1 MNDDSNL
8 VWVNKKTG
16 LIASD
21 SELNELWEKP
31 QHDFELKQIPKK
43 ENNENAKTLSENNNN
58 IGLKEPISVV
68 TIAWLFISINLTFL
82 LFNLPGLVFCNVIVT
97 IPLYICFL
105 IWTQNE
111 FSAITKL
118 VLIITFLF
126 LLYRIGLF
134 MFELAWQARAPD
146 FSW

>member
-16 LIASD
+16 LAASK
-21 SELNELWEKP
+21 SELSEMWEKP
-31 QHDFELKQIPKK
+31 QHNFELKQIPKK
-43 ENNENAKTLSENNNN
+43 QNNENAKTLSENDNN

-118 VLIITFLF
+118 ILIITFLF
-126 LLYRIGLF
+126 LLYKIGLF
-134 MFELAWQARAPD
+134 MFELVWQARAPD